1 MKLVNWN
8 NKTEIGNNTYASNLK
23 ISLPAISF
31 ARWKGFCHGHTYQ
44 PGEYSSQS
52 SGLKYYISNAV
63 CYFWGVF
70 VVSVRGSIDIC
81 IAFVVIIATYC
92 RFLLQK
98 SANNDRYVY
107 IYLKTFTGQNG
118 FLCIHFRKFE
128 ANEIYNYLKINK
140 LINFKFWNCIAL

>member
-98 SANNDRYVY
+98 SANNDRLC
-107 IYLKTFTGQNG
+107 IYLFKN
-118 FLCIHFRKFE
+118 IHWPKWVSVYPFSKVWGE
-128 ANEIYNYLKINK
+128 
-140 LINFKFWNCIAL
+140 WNI